1 MKNVTA
7 ARKVE
12 EKDLDGRPRKQ
23 VVKLVVAR
31 DKADRKVTKLRLRL
45 TRAENKLAKQMV
57 KLDVAD
63 PTPAQAVHPIAEAAL
78 PTARPIT
85 AAASPNNVPYEH
97 QHARPAAPANKRKN
111 SRPKPKAATPSAP
124 NSAPEESTPIHTG
137 PAPVRR

>member
-63 PTPAQAVHPIAEAAL
+63 PTPAQAVP
-78 PTARPIT
+78 PSPRPRY
-85 AAASPNNVPYEH
+85 P
-97 QHARPAAPANKRKN
+97 RP
-111 SRPKPKAATPSAP
+111 
-124 NSAPEESTPIHTG
+124 G
-137 PAPVRR
+137 L